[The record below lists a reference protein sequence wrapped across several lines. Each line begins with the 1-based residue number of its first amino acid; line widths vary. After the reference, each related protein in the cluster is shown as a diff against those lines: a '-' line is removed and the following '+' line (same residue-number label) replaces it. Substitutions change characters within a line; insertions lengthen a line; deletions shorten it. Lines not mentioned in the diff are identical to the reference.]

1 MKLTTQLYIFLI
13 TVLAVALYIKC
24 DDEEKINS
32 CANEQVTTD
41 TVVIFETKIDTIT
54 EFVFKEVE
62 RKTTDTVYIETE
74 NKPFLALPVVSKHF
88 AKENLYDLWISGVE
102 PLKMDSIKLYQQ
114 SKQETIVITDK
125 SLLKPKTNSLFAN
138 AGIISFNGVLSPR
151 VGISIK
157 TKKERIYGLEIG
169 SCNGKMF
176 YGVNVGFKINK

>member
-24 DDEEKINS
+24 DDGKKINS

-54 EFVFKEVE
+54 EYVFKEVE
-62 RKTTDTVYIETE
+62 KKTIDTVYIETE
-74 NKPFLALPVVSKHF
+74 NKPFLAIPVVSKHF

-102 PLKMDSIKLYQQ
+102 PLKMDSFKLYPQ
-114 SKQETIVITDK
+114 SRQETIVITDK
-125 SLLKPKTNSLFAN
+125 SLLKPKTTNLFAN
-138 AGIISFNGVLSPR
+138 VGIISFDGVLAPKIG
-151 VGISIK
+151 VSIK
-157 TKKERIYGLEIG
+157 TKKERLYGLEIG
-169 SCNGKMF
+169 SYEGKMF

>member
-24 DDEEKINS
+24 DDGKKINS

-54 EFVFKEVE
+54 EYVFKEVE
-62 RKTTDTVYIETE
+62 KKTIDTVYIETE
-74 NKPFLALPVVSKHF
+74 NKPFLAIPVVSKRF

-102 PLKMDSIKLYQQ
+102 PLKMDSFKLYPQ
-114 SKQETIVITDK
+114 SRQETIVITDK
-125 SLLKPKTNSLFAN
+125 SLLKPKTTNLFAN
-138 AGIISFNGVLSPR
+138 VGIISFDGVLAPKIG
-151 VGISIK
+151 VSIK
-157 TKKERIYGLEIG
+157 TKKERLYGLEIG
-169 SCNGKMF
+169 SYEGKMF

>member
-24 DDEEKINS
+24 DDGKKINS

-54 EFVFKEVE
+54 EYVFKEVE
-62 RKTTDTVYIETE
+62 KKTIDTVYIETE

-114 SKQETIVITDK
+114 SRQETIVITDK
-125 SLLKPKTNSLFAN
+125 SLLKPKTTNLFAN
-138 AGIISFNGVLSPR
+138 VGIISFDGVLAPKI
-151 VGISIK
+151 GISIK
-157 TKKERIYGLEIG
+157 TKKERLYGLEIG
-169 SCNGKMF
+169 SYEGKMF

>member
-24 DDEEKINS
+24 DDGKKINS

-54 EFVFKEVE
+54 EYVFKEVE
-62 RKTTDTVYIETE
+62 KKTIDTVYIETE

-102 PLKMDSIKLYQQ
+102 PIKMDSFKLYPQ
-114 SKQETIVITDK
+114 SRQETIVITDK
-125 SLLKPKTNSLFAN
+125 SLLKPKTTNLFAN
-138 AGIISFNGVLSPR
+138 VGIISFDGVLAPKIG
-151 VGISIK
+151 VSIK
-157 TKKERIYGLEIG
+157 TKKERLYGLEIG
-169 SCNGKMF
+169 SYEGKMF

>member
-24 DDEEKINS
+24 DDGKKINS
-32 CANEQVTTD
+32 CANEQATTD

-54 EFVFKEVE
+54 EYVFKEVE
-62 RKTTDTVYIETE
+62 KKTIDTVYIETE

-114 SKQETIVITDK
+114 SRQETIVITNK
-125 SLLKPKTNSLFAN
+125 SLLKPKTTNLFAN
-138 AGIISFNGVLSPR
+138 VGIISFDGVLAPKIG
-151 VGISIK
+151 VSIK
-157 TKKERIYGLEIG
+157 TKKERLYGLEIG
-169 SCNGKMF
+169 SYEGKMF

>member
-41 TVVIFETKIDTIT
+41 TVVIFRTDTIT
-54 EFVFKEVE
+54 EYVFKEVE
-62 RKTTDTVYIETE
+62 KKTIDTIYIKAL

-157 TKKERIYGLEIG
+157 TKKERLYGLEIG